1 MTSNIGSEEFS
12 KKQVSIWFATG
23 TEKEMNKKD
32 FELVKDRVIDQLK
45 NSLSPELLNRID
57 HKVVFKPLS
66 KDDLKSIFNMQLAT
80 FLEVWKW
87 KEWIK
92 LPKFTAKQ
100 VKDIIEKI
108 YDPQYGARPVERYI
122 QNDIEGELINSVLEA
137 N

>member
-12 KKQVSIWFATG
+12 KKQVSIGFATG
-23 TEKEMNKKD
+23 DEKEMSKKD

-80 FLEVWKW
+80 FLEAWK
-87 KEWIK
+87 
-92 LPKFTAKQ
+92 
-100 VKDIIEKI
+100 
-108 YDPQYGARPVERYI
+108 
-122 QNDIEGELINSVLEA
+122 
-137 N
+137 